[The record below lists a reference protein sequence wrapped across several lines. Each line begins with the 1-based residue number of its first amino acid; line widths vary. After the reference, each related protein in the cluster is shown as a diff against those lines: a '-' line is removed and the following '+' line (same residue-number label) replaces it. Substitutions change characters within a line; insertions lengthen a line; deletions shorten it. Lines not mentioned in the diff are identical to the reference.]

1 MPRQSQIKCHGE
13 LSAGGPAWLGL
24 DIGGANLKVADCGG
38 FAKSVSFPLWLYPE
52 RLSEALAALIN
63 AAPTFDRLAVTMTGE
78 MADCYETRQEGVI
91 CILEQLTAVVPA
103 PLVRVYG
110 ADGQW
115 RSVAAAARD
124 PWVVAAANWQATATW
139 AAGWLDGDALVIDLG
154 STTCDLTAIVAGQVL
169 SPAATDR
176 QRLQAGQLVYTG
188 VERSPVSGL
197 VDALPVCGELC
208 PVINEL
214 FATTADVYVWL
225 GQLPEQPQRTDSAD
239 GRPWTRP
246 AAGNRLARQV
256 GEDRSTLSAAD
267 IDTLAQSVRQAQLRL
282 LQRAW
287 QRQANHFPSAKI
299 PQVLVVGHG
308 DFLVEQLAE
317 DAGEKVPIVRL
328 ESWLGREVSRC
339 ASARA
344 VAVLAAEQLTR
355 D

>member
-1 MPRQSQIKCHGE
+1 MPGERQVDAVGE
-13 LSAGGPAWLGL
+13 LSPGASSWLGL
-24 DIGGANLKVADCGG
+24 DIGGANLKVADCGS
-38 FAKSVSFPLWLYPE
+38 FAKSAPFPLWRYPE

-63 AAPTFDRLAVTMTGE
+63 SAPPFDRLAVTMTGE
-78 MADCYETRQEGVI
+78 MADCYETRQEGVV

-110 ADGQW
+110 VDGGW
-115 RSVAAAARD
+115 RSVATAARE
-124 PWVVAAANWQATATW
+124 PWVVAAANWQATAAW
-139 AAGWLDGDALVIDLG
+139 AAGWLEGDALLIDLG
-154 STTCDLTAIVAGQVL
+154 STTCDLTAIVDGKVL

-188 VERSPVSGL
+188 VERSSVAGL

-214 FATTADVYVWL
+214 FATTADVYLWL

-239 GRPWTRP
+239 GRPWTRQ

-267 IDTLAQSVRQAQLRL
+267 IDALARGVRQAQLRL

-287 QRQANHFPSAKI
+287 QRQASHFPAARV
-299 PQVLVVGHG
+299 PQVLMVGHG
-308 DFLVEQLAE
+308 DFLVEQLLE
-317 DAGEKVPIVRL
+317 DAGGGVPLARL
-328 ESWLGREVSRC
+328 ESWLGRGVSRC

-344 VAVLAAEQLTR
+344 VAVLAAEQLPGV
-355 D
+355 